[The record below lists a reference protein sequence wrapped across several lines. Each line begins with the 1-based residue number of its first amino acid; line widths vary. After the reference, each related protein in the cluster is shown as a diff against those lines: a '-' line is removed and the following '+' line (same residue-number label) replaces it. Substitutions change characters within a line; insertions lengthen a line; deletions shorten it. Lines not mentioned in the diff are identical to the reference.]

1 MINVD
6 LSKHISTLGDHAITS
21 VARGEGFYDSERS
34 TEVVFSRLATVEV
47 TENEAGGKTYNINT
61 VGGGVT
67 VENGTYNIKTA
78 KGE

>member
-6 LSKHISTLGDHAITS
+6 LSKHIATLGDHAITA
-21 VARGEGFYDSERS
+21 VARGEEFYDSERS
-34 TEVVFSRLATVEV
+34 DEVVYSQLAIVEV
-47 TENEAGGKTYNINT
+47 TENEAGGQTYNIKT
-61 VGGGVT
+61 VGDAVT